1 MQRHDNQL
9 GRQTVTFPSRTKD
22 TNVGMI
28 RINRQQ
34 KKKTKDWQRCE
45 KAIIEIAS
53 HLSLGTALA
62 PLAFLPAFE
71 ETCAVASDA
80 FGAARRLA
88 G

>member
-34 KKKTKDWQRCE
+34 KPKDWQRCE
-45 KAIIEIAS
+45 KAIIEIAITS
-53 HLSLGTALA
+53 VTWDSTG
-62 PLAFLPAFE
+62 PARIPPRIRGDMR
-71 ETCAVASDA
+71 CC
-80 FGAARRLA
+80 FGRFR
-88 G
+88 GG